1 MLVTGCVL
9 PMGGGRRRRRRRLQP
24 LEERKEQEVGDGE
37 DDDEQE
43 SGSESESDED
53 SETAAASG
61 GIRDFSLLSGPF
73 KMVLCV
79 NMELSMGK
87 GKIAAQCGHATL
99 GAYKRAAR
107 HAPTTLRSWEYVG
120 QAKVCLKVP
129 TGADLQQLRALAT
142 RAGLVSYQV
151 EDAGRTQIAAGSRTV
166 LAIGP
171 APVKE
176 LDNITGH
183 LKLL

>member
-1 MLVTGCVL
+1 MALTAYSSVLTAVLEAAMATPGRALLLSFAAGVLVTGCVL
-9 PMGGGRRRRRRRLQP
+9 PMGGRRKRRRRRLQP
-24 LEERKEQEVGDGE
+24 LEERKEQEGGNGE

-43 SGSESESDED
+43 SGSESGSESESDED
-53 SETAAASG
+53 DDTAAASG

-107 HAPTTLRSWEYVG
+107 HSPTTLRSWEY
-120 QAKVCLKVP
+120 
-129 TGADLQQLRALAT
+129 
-142 RAGLVSYQV
+142 
-151 EDAGRTQIAAGSRTV
+151 
-166 LAIGP
+166 IG
-171 APVKE
+171 
-176 LDNITGH
+176 
-183 LKLL
+183 